1 MKDSGALDMA
11 SLVEQENNFINGPN
25 NLGVCDY
32 TAEEIDEDLKAV
44 DWDQAFEE
52 VNRCH

>member
-1 MKDSGALDMA
+1 MKESGAIDMA
-11 SLVEQENNFINGPN
+11 SLMDRENDMSNGPN

-32 TAEEIDEDLKAV
+32 TAEEIDEDIKAI

-52 VNRCH
+52 VTKCH